1 MTGDAPQAAQPA
13 DDRLAETA
21 APGVIVAGE
30 GGMSRWPSGLLIWF
44 GAVLITGS
52 LVALGLVLWQ
62 MRDAAFDKARA
73 DLRRLALS
81 QSEQTAAVLKGADL
95 ALLDLINDLKR
106 GPSDGESRHRAL
118 QAMVTTLPQLNNLFA
133 VDAHGQSISSARSNP
148 PPQLSL
154 ADTPYFKAHEAGH
167 RGVLLPPTSRT
178 RLDGRWSLLLSRRGG
193 ESVARVHGTLVP
205 GLHPPLLPP
214 PSP

>member
-1 MTGDAPQAAQPA
+1 MTGDEPQAAHPA
-13 DDRLAETA
+13 EARWAETA
-21 APGVIVAGE
+21 APGVIVPRE
-30 GGMSRWPSGLLIWF
+30 GGISRSPSGLLIWF

-118 QAMVTTLPQLNNLFA
+118 QAMWPTVPQLNNLVA
-133 VDAHGQSISSARSNP
+133 VHVHGPSISTARS
-148 PPQLSL
+148 
-154 ADTPYFKAHEAGH
+154 K
-167 RGVLLPPTSRT
+167 
-178 RLDGRWSLLLSRRGG
+178 
-193 ESVARVHGTLVP
+193 
-205 GLHPPLLPP
+205 
-214 PSP
+214 

>member
-21 APGVIVAGE
+21 APGVIVPRE
-30 GGMSRWPSGLLIWF
+30 GGISRSPSGLLIWF

-167 RGVLLPPTSRT
+167 RGVLLTPTFRT
-178 RLDGRWSLLLSRRGG
+178 RLDGRWSLLLSRR
-193 ESVARVHGTLVP
+193 VP
-205 GLHPPLLPP
+205 GARGGVGAAVGGGVRPAC
-214 PSP
+214 SPNPE